1 MCEFWEALACV
12 GSAFTIAGCAWWLM
26 RNLSSEADLAP
37 WEGKQ
42 LQMRRSWITGRAKEM
57 TLLALSR
64 GALLL
69 HTCLKIGGRKYWYK
83 LMNWQQKQLK
93 WAGYPAGL
101 RVEEFW
107 FLSFL
112 LANVSAFIMWICT
125 KNTDWS
131 GVLSCFAYLVGFVFP
146 QMHLQSLFAERRR
159 AATKE
164 LPFCLELLS
173 LCMSAGLD
181 FPGSLEQLARSHHG
195 VVVREL
201 EYVRLCLQMGMT
213 RRVSLWE
220 LAERLPTQ
228 SMQEWVRAMIQ
239 AEEKGAPL
247 GKTLAQQA
255 QMSRYQRSV
264 RMEEQAVRAGVLFV
278 IPLMMLLSALL
289 ILLVGPLLLG
299 GVGF

>member
-1 MCEFWEALACV
+1 MYEFGEALASV
-12 GSAFTIAGCAWWLM
+12 GGASAIAGCLWWLM
-26 RNLSSEADLAP
+26 RNFSSEAELVP
-37 WEGKQ
+37 WEGRQ
-42 LQMRRSWITGRAKEM
+42 MQMRRSWITGRAKKM
-57 TLLALSR
+57 SLLALSR

-69 HTCLKIGGRKYWYK
+69 HTCLKISGREYWYK
-83 LMNWQQKQLK
+83 LMSWQQKQLK

-112 LANVSAFIMWICT
+112 LANGSAVVIWICT
-125 KNTDWS
+125 RNTDWS
-131 GVLSCFAYLVGFVFP
+131 GVLSCFAYLGGLMFP
-146 QMHLQSLFAERRR
+146 QMHLQSLLAERRR

-164 LPFCLELLS
+164 LPFCLEVLS

-181 FPGSLEQLARSHHG
+181 FPGSLEQLARSHQG
-195 VVVREL
+195 VVVQEL

-213 RRVSLWE
+213 RRASLWE
-220 LAERLPTQ
+220 LAERLPTH
-228 SMQEWVRAMIQ
+228 SIQEWVRSMIQ

-264 RMEEQAVRAGVLFV
+264 RIEEQAAKAGVLFV
-278 IPLMMLLSALL
+278 IPLMMLLTALL
-289 ILLVGPLLLG
+289 TLLIGPLLLG